1 VTKLATLFLKK
12 LRRPVDCSVGY
23 TSSQLPQLTLSI
35 SHRMHVPIWQALRS
49 LPRTSLPRSC
59 RFVAGRRHP
68 LATRSFH
75 RSAVAYRNSE
85 DPVAPS
91 DSTWIRVAHDAAPK
105 LDNTESLLQS
115 ADGPEPANTTTEG
128 SQTTK
133 DRSNYGS
140 AARRAG
146 RNVPKTKTLPQVP
159 VSVQFL
165 EKNVSLQ
172 EELRAK
178 PELLDKVNSNVGL
191 GATGRDGDIETE
203 DTSKATQPSASPVGP
218 KATNYLLRS
227 NRYEINP
234 DVWLEIRAHVATGLN
249 MLSEQHPN
257 SFPATKTHLL
267 LHCPEDGGM
276 FFLDAVVESIAA
288 DTGADLLSLDPQD
301 LAELGAEYLGDA
313 ADVTP
318 YSLRSLGYDAHR
330 VVSRQEGREL
340 EDSAEEEDEYDDD
353 PDDVQSQASKGN
365 PSIFAVPMFTKIS
378 TTVPVTNIQATISEF
393 LKNSGHFK
401 NGIDLP
407 KPQSRSTTSST
418 ESADDAKLSYWIDS
432 VLNTCY
438 TKKAMGEYL
447 TQSKSD
453 AHIPGPDQKS
463 INGVLSEAELDGS
476 RLVIQVSELFKRSQ
490 IVLIRDY
497 KELNATRE
505 GSKILALLLAAV
517 RKRRKNGQ
525 RIMVVGATSSVD
537 LVPSVSKAGLKSLQ
551 SESEDTAIR
560 TIVVPP
566 GNHDHNAVE
575 SSFAED
581 LKLRTTQ
588 INLRH
593 LRDMIKRLS
602 FDSSRTN
609 AIVQA
614 AELAIDSAQAFAS
627 GLGASIWPFDRV
639 HRTAV
644 LSLGLLNGDEVLNAT
659 HIERALRLTDS
670 SDQVKY
676 EWLNEEQQRGGVSN
690 DPASQHTHKPG
701 TTAANRANDEKMK
714 QLRKTCTTHEKKL
727 LGGVINV
734 ENIHTTFADVQA
746 PPENIEALK
755 TLTSL
760 SLIRPEAFTYGVLA
774 TDRIPGLLL
783 YGPPGTGKTLLAKA
797 VAKESGATVLEVS
810 GSEIYDMY
818 VGEGEKNVKAIFSLA
833 QKLKP
838 CIVFIDE
845 ADAIFGSRGGAG
857 STRTSHRELINQFLR
872 EWDGVNDLAAFIMVA
887 TNRPFDLDDAVLR
900 RLPRRLLVDLPREPD
915 RLAILSIHLRHEV
928 LAPDVDLPFLA
939 AQTPLYSGS
948 DLKNLA
954 VAAAL
959 ACIREEN
966 AEAAKH
972 TGPEPYRHPEKRVL
986 RKRHFERALEEISAS
1001 ISEDMSSL
1009 AAIRKFDEKYGDRRG
1024 RRKKSAGWG
1033 FGTVSEAER
1042 RGEGGRV
1049 RTQT

>member
-1 VTKLATLFLKK
+1 MDDA
-12 LRRPVDCSVGY
+12 
-23 TSSQLPQLTLSI
+23 
-35 SHRMHVPIWQALRS
+35 VPT
-49 LPRTSLPRSC
+49 P
-59 RFVAGRRHP
+59 
-68 LATRSFH
+68 
-75 RSAVAYRNSE
+75 E
-85 DPVAPS
+85 
-91 DSTWIRVAHDAAPK
+91 
-105 LDNTESLLQS
+105 NTESVSQS
-115 ADGPEPANTTTEG
+115 AEGPEPANTSTES

-146 RNVPKTKTLPQVP
+146 RNVPKTKPLPPVP
-159 VSVQFL
+159 VSVSFL
-165 EKNVSLQ
+165 ERNVSLR

-178 PELLDKVNSNVGL
+178 PELLDKVNSSVRL
-191 GATGRDGDIETE
+191 GATGQDGDVEIK
-203 DTSKATQPSASPVGP
+203 DNSKTKQPHVSPVSP
-218 KATNYLLRS
+218 KPVNFLLRS
-227 NRYEINP
+227 NKYEINP
-234 DVWLEIRAHVATGLN
+234 DVWLEIRAHVTTGLN
-249 MLSEQHPN
+249 TLSEQHPN
-257 SFPATKTHLL
+257 SFPAKKTHLL
-267 LHCPEDGGM
+267 LHSPEDGGM
-276 FFLDAVVESIAA
+276 FFLDAVIESIAS

-318 YSLRSLGYDAHR
+318 YSLRSLSYDAHR
-330 VVSRQEGREL
+330 VVSRQERREVD
-340 EDSAEEEDEYDDD
+340 DSAEEDDEYDDD
-353 PDDVQSQASKGN
+353 PDDVQSQTSKGN
-365 PSIFAVPMFTKIS
+365 TAIFAVPTLSELRTAIPFS
-378 TTVPVTNIQATISEF
+378 SFQAAVSEV
-393 LKNSGHFK
+393 LKNSGNAVDPAFELSLQRTRGH
-401 NGIDLP
+401 P
-407 KPQSRSTTSST
+407 KPQARSTTSST
-418 ESADDAKLSYWIDS
+418 ASADNAKLLYWIENL
-432 VLNTCY
+432 LNTCH
-438 TKKAMGEYL
+438 TKKVMGEYL
-447 TQSKSD
+447 TQFKSD
-453 AHIPGPDQKS
+453 AHNPVPDIS
-463 INGVLSEAELDGS
+463 TINRLLSEAELDES
-476 RLVIQVSELFKRSQ
+476 RLVIQELDLLKRSQ

-497 KELNATRE
+497 KELYATRE
-505 GSKILALLLAAV
+505 GSKILAILLEAV

-525 RIMVVGATSSVD
+525 KIMVIGATSSAD
-537 LVPSVSKAGLKSLQ
+537 LVPSVSKAGLMSIQ
-551 SESEDTAIR
+551 SEFEDTATR
-560 TIVVPP
+560 TLVVPP
-566 GNHDHNAVE
+566 GNADHNAVK

-602 FDSSRTN
+602 FDPSRTN
-609 AIVQA
+609 AIVQDS
-614 AELAIDSAQAFAS
+614 ELSIDSAQAFAS
-627 GLGASIWPFDRV
+627 GLGASIWPFDQV

-644 LSLGLLNGDEVLNAT
+644 LSLGLLNADEVLSPT

-670 SDQVKY
+670 SDQVKF
-676 EWLNEEQQRGGVSN
+676 EWLNEEKQRERASD
-690 DPASQHTHKPG
+690 DPTSQHTQKAG
-701 TTAANRANDEKMK
+701 TTAASRDNDEKMK
-714 QLRKTCTTHEKKL
+714 QLRKSCNTHEKKL

-900 RLPRRLLVDLPREPD
+900 RLPRRLLVDLPRESD
-915 RLAILSIHLRHEV
+915 RLAILTIHLRHES
-928 LAPDVDLPFLA
+928 LAPDIDLPALA

-972 TGPEPYRHPEKRVL
+972 SGPEPYRYPEKRTL

-1001 ISEDMSSL
+1001 INEDMSSL

-1024 RRKKSAGWG
+1024 KRKRNAGWG
-1033 FGTVSEAER
+1033 FGTLSEAER
-1042 RGEGGRV
+1042 KGDMGRV

>member
-1 VTKLATLFLKK
+1 MNGTA
-12 LRRPVDCSVGY
+12 P
-23 TSSQLPQLTLSI
+23 
-35 SHRMHVPIWQALRS
+35 ALES
-49 LPRTSLPRSC
+49 
-59 RFVAGRRHP
+59 
-68 LATRSFH
+68 
-75 RSAVAYRNSE
+75 
-85 DPVAPS
+85 
-91 DSTWIRVAHDAAPK
+91 
-105 LDNTESLLQS
+105 TESVSQS
-115 ADGPEPANTTTEG
+115 GEGPEPANTSTES

-146 RNVPKTKTLPQVP
+146 RNVPKTKPLPPVP
-159 VSVQFL
+159 VSVTFL
-165 EKNVSLQ
+165 EKNVSLR
-172 EELRAK
+172 EELRER
-178 PELLDKVNSNVGL
+178 PDLLDKVNSSAGL
-191 GATGRDGDIETE
+191 GPTSRDGDLETE
-203 DTSKATQPSASPVGP
+203 DASKEAQPHVSLVSP
-218 KATNYLLRS
+218 KATNFLLRS
-227 NRYEINP
+227 NKYEINP
-234 DVWLEIRAHVATGLN
+234 DVWHEIRAHVATGLN
-249 MLSEQHPN
+249 VLSEQHPN

-288 DTGADLLSLDPQD
+288 DTGADLLSLEPQD
-301 LAELGAEYLGDA
+301 LAELGAEYLGNA

-330 VVSRQEGREL
+330 VVSRQEGREV
-340 EDSAEEEDEYDDD
+340 EDLADEEDEYDDELE
-353 PDDVQSQASKGN
+353 DVHGQAPKGK
-365 PSIFAVPMFTKIS
+365 SAIFAVPTLASLRTAIPFECF
-378 TTVPVTNIQATISEF
+378 QAAVSEV
-393 LKNSGHFK
+393 LKNSG
-401 NGIDLP
+401 NVVDPASESNLQRALGPP
-407 KPQSRSTTSST
+407 KPQSRSTTSSN
-418 ESADDAKLSYWIDS
+418 ESADNAKLLYWMES
-432 VLNTCY
+432 LLNTCH

-447 TQSKSD
+447 TQSRGD
-453 AHIPGPDQKS
+453 AHNPGPDKTT
-463 INGVLSEAELDGS
+463 INGLISQAKLDGS
-476 RLVIQVSELFKRSQ
+476 RLVLDMSDLLKRSQ

-505 GSKILALLLAAV
+505 GSNILGVLLQAI
-517 RKRRKNGQ
+517 RRRRKNGQ
-525 RIMVVGATSSVD
+525 RIMVIGTTSSAD
-537 LVPSVSKAGLKSLQ
+537 LVPSVSKGGLNSLQ
-551 SESEDTAIR
+551 SEFENAATR

-566 GNHDHNAVE
+566 GNQDHNAVD
-575 SSFAED
+575 SSFAHD
-581 LKLRTTQ
+581 LKLRTSQ

-602 FDSSRTN
+602 FDSSRTD
-609 AIVQA
+609 AVVQDS
-614 AELAIDSAQAFAS
+614 ELAIDSAQAFAS
-627 GLGASIWPFDRV
+627 GLGDSIWPFDRV

-644 LSLGLLNGDEVLNAT
+644 LTLGLLNAEEVLSQT

-676 EWLNEEQQRGGVSN
+676 EWLNGQQHRGH
-690 DPASQHTHKPG
+690 ASEDLANQHIQKAG
-701 TTAANRANDEKMK
+701 TTAASRDNDEKMK
-714 QLRKTCTTHEKKL
+714 QLRKTCTPHEKKL

-746 PPENIEALK
+746 PPDNIEALK

-857 STRTSHRELINQFLR
+857 ATRTSHRELINQFLR
-872 EWDGVNDLAAFIMVA
+872 EWDGVTDLAAFIMVA

-915 RLAILSIHLRHEV
+915 RLAILSIHLRNESLDPDID
-928 LAPDVDLPFLA
+928 LAALA

-972 TGPEPYRHPEKRVL
+972 TGPDPYQYPEKRTL
-986 RKRHFERALEEISAS
+986 RKRHFDRALEEISAS

-1024 RRKKSAGWG
+1024 RRKRSAGWG

-1042 RGEGGRV
+1042 KGETGRV
-1049 RTQT
+1049 RNQS

>member
-1 VTKLATLFLKK
+1 MDDA
-12 LRRPVDCSVGY
+12 
-23 TSSQLPQLTLSI
+23 
-35 SHRMHVPIWQALRS
+35 VPA
-49 LPRTSLPRSC
+49 
-59 RFVAGRRHP
+59 
-68 LATRSFH
+68 
-75 RSAVAYRNSE
+75 SE
-85 DPVAPS
+85 
-91 DSTWIRVAHDAAPK
+91 
-105 LDNTESLLQS
+105 NTESVSQS
-115 ADGPEPANTTTEG
+115 AEGPEPANTSTES

-146 RNVPKTKTLPQVP
+146 RNVPKTKPLPLVP
-159 VSVQFL
+159 VSVSFL
-165 EKNVSLQ
+165 EKNVSLR

-191 GATGRDGDIETE
+191 GATGHDGDVEIE
-203 DTSKATQPSASPVGP
+203 DTSKATQPHVSPVSP
-218 KATNYLLRS
+218 KPANFLLKS
-227 NRYEINP
+227 NKYEINP
-234 DVWLEIRAHVATGLN
+234 DVWLEIRAHVTTGLN
-249 MLSEQHPN
+249 TLSEQHPN
-257 SFPATKTHLL
+257 SFPAKKTHLL

-276 FFLDAVVESIAA
+276 FFLDAVIESIAS

-301 LAELGAEYLGDA
+301 LAERGAEYLGDA

-318 YSLRSLGYDAHR
+318 YSLRSLSYDAHR
-330 VVSRQEGREL
+330 VVSRQARREVD
-340 EDSAEEEDEYDDD
+340 DSAEEDDEYDDD
-353 PDDVQSQASKGN
+353 PDDVQSQTSKGN
-365 PSIFAVPMFTKIS
+365 TAIFAVPTLSELRTAIPFS
-378 TTVPVTNIQATISEF
+378 SLQAAVSEV
-393 LKNSGHFK
+393 LKNSGNAVDPAFELSLQRTRGH
-401 NGIDLP
+401 P
-407 KPQSRSTTSST
+407 KPQARSTTST
-418 ESADDAKLSYWIDS
+418 ASADYAKLLYWIDHL
-432 VLNTCY
+432 LNACH
-438 TKKAMGEYL
+438 TKKIIVDFI

-453 AHIPGPDQKS
+453 AHNPVPDIS
-463 INGVLSEAELDGS
+463 TIHGLLLDAELDES
-476 RLVIQVSELFKRSQ
+476 RLVIQELDLLKRSQ

-497 KELNATRE
+497 KELYATRE
-505 GSKILALLLAAV
+505 GSKILAILLEAV

-525 RIMVVGATSSVD
+525 NIMVIGATSSAD
-537 LVPSVSKAGLKSLQ
+537 LVPSISKSGLMSIQ
-551 SESEDTAIR
+551 SEFEDTATR
-560 TIVVPP
+560 TLVVPP
-566 GNHDHNAVE
+566 GNADHNAVK
-575 SSFAED
+575 SRFAED

-593 LRDMIKRLS
+593 LRDMTKRLS
-602 FDSSRTN
+602 FDPSRTN
-609 AIVQA
+609 AIVQDS
-614 AELAIDSAQAFAS
+614 ELSIDSAQAFAS

-644 LSLGLLNGDEVLNAT
+644 LSLGLLNADEVLSPT

-670 SDQVKY
+670 SDQVKF
-676 EWLNEEQQRGGVSN
+676 EWLNEEQQRERASD
-690 DPASQHTHKPG
+690 DPTSQLTQKVG
-701 TTAANRANDEKMK
+701 TTAATRENDEKMK
-714 QLRKTCTTHEKKL
+714 QLRKSCNTHEKKL

-900 RLPRRLLVDLPREPD
+900 RLPRRLLVDLPRESD
-915 RLAILSIHLRHEV
+915 RLAILTIHLRHES
-928 LAPDVDLPFLA
+928 LAPDIDLPALA

-959 ACIREEN
+959 ACIRDEN

-972 TGPEPYRHPEKRVL
+972 SGPEPYRYPEKRTL
-986 RKRHFERALEEISAS
+986 RKSHFERALEEISAS
-1001 ISEDMSSL
+1001 INEDMSSL

-1024 RRKKSAGWG
+1024 RRKRNAGWG
-1033 FGTVSEAER
+1033 FGTLSEAER
-1042 RGEGGRV
+1042 KGDMGRV